1 MRFLIGVGVVSVT
14 ACVLAGCGGAS
25 GGNGDPGA
33 KPLPA
38 GQTCQSIFGEMQRL
52 QGRGVQSA
60 IERQQ
65 QGGSLSPSQKADAD
79 SYNRLLNDYL
89 GARCHV

>member
-1 MRFLIGVGVVSVT
+1 MQLLIKVGVVGLL
-14 ACVLAGCGGAS
+14 AAGLAGCGGAT
-25 GGNGDPGA
+25 GNGDPGA
-33 KPLPA
+33 KSLPA
-38 GQTCQSIFGEMQRL
+38 GQTCQSIFSEMQRL
-52 QGRGVQSA
+52 QGRNVQGA

-65 QGGSLSPSQKADAD
+65 AGGSLTPSQKADAD

>member
-1 MRFLIGVGVVSVT
+1 MRLVQSVGVAGLT
-14 ACVLAGCGGAS
+14 AVVLAGCGGAT
-25 GGNGDPGA
+25 GTGDPGA
-33 KPLPA
+33 KSLPP
-38 GQTCQSIFGEMQRL
+38 GQSCQSIFSEMRRL
-52 QGRGVQSA
+52 EGRGVQSS

-65 QGGSLSPSQKADAD
+65 RGSAISASQKADAD

>member
-1 MRFLIGVGVVSVT
+1 MRHLTGIGLAALA
-14 ACVLAGCGGAS
+14 ACFLAGCGGAA
-25 GGNGDPGA
+25 GNGDPGA
-33 KPLPA
+33 KSLPA
-38 GQTCQSIFGEMQRL
+38 GQTCQSIFAEMRRL
-52 QGRGVQSA
+52 EGRNVQGS